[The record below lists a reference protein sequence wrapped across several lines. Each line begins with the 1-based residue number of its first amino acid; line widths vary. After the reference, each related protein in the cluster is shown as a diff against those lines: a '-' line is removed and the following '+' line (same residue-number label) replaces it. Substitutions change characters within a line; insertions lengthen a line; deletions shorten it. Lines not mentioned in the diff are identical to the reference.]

1 MRGLLAQVLERQH
14 KSCDVMPGV
23 HEAAFDADEQ
33 VIAHAE
39 LPERERGLSSFEGRN
54 ARGFIF
60 WRTAGNSAP
69 EEAEHC
75 LEVPKVVA
83 KEFGESRRYSS
94 KAKFEYDI
102 EQLLCRAASSRALDR
117 AAVRERCASDFRR
130 LLREE
135 GFPASVVDQ
144 TVDNA
149 CRNGIISDKRYAE
162 SFIAGKLRAG
172 WGRVRIE
179 RVLAEKDID
188 PALCLEGYPEEY
200 FGGLSEEDRARAL
213 LAKRSLPTKDP
224 IKKFA
229 SFLVGRGF
237 NAGTA
242 FRVARQE
249 VDARAEAQT
258 MD

>member
-1 MRGLLAQVLERQH
+1 MRDLLAQVLERQH
-14 KSCDVMPGV
+14 KSFDMMLEV
-23 HEAAFDADEQ
+23 HEAAFDAGEQ
-33 VIAHAE
+33 VIARAE
-39 LPERERGLSSFEGRN
+39 LPEREGGLSSFGGHK
-54 ARGFIF
+54 AHGFIF
-60 WRTAGNSAP
+60 WRIVEDGAP

-102 EQLLCRAASSRALDR
+102 EQLLCQAASSRVFDR
-117 AAVRERCASDFRR
+117 AAARERCASDLRK

-144 TVDNA
+144 AVDNA

-172 WGRVRIE
+172 WGRARIE
-179 RVLAEKDID
+179 RALAEKDID

-200 FGGLSEEDRARAL
+200 FGGLSEDDRARAL

-224 IKKFA
+224 VKKFA

-237 NAGTA
+237 NAGMA

-249 VDARAEAQT
+249 IDARAEVQT
-258 MD
+258 LD